1 MFASVINTVVPIFG
15 LILLGWA
22 CGKGGLLNGAATDAL
37 NRFVVYLALPALL
50 FTAMANADLQVMAEL
65 GFVASF
71 GIGTVITMLIYL
83 WMSRHQN
90 IEYLPRMIN
99 CLSVGY
105 SNAGYMG
112 IPLILLVFGQHA
124 LPIAVIGAVMTVV
137 VQFSLVIIVIEV
149 HRARG
154 RSLLPA
160 LKKIA
165 LSLLKNPI
173 LVSTAL
179 GIGVSAI
186 GLKLPVAIMGG
197 IDQLAKAATPC
208 ALLTIGLFIAQAKAR
223 TGGRAVTEI
232 VLLKLF
238 VHPFIVGVLALFVF
252 DLDPLW
258 AWCAILATALPV
270 GTGSFMLAHLYH
282 QDASTSA
289 RSILVSTIGSIVT
302 LTALLAWVN
311 MQGVS

>member
-1 MFASVINTVVPIFG
+1 MYASVINTVVPVFG

-22 CGKGGLLNGAATDAL
+22 CGKGGLFNSTATDAL
-37 NRFVVYLALPALL
+37 NRFVIYLALPALL
-50 FTAMANADLQVMAEL
+50 FIAMARADLEVMAEI

-71 GIGTVITMLIYL
+71 GLGTVLTMLIYL
-83 WMSRHQN
+83 WMSRRDALP
-90 IEYLPRMIN
+90 YLPRMIN
-99 CLSVGY
+99 CLSSGY

-112 IPLILLVFGQHA
+112 IPLILLVFGEQA

-137 VQFSLVIIVIEV
+137 VQFSIVIVAIEI

-165 LSLLKNPI
+165 LSLLRNPI

-179 GIGVSAI
+179 GITVSALNI
-186 GLKLPVAIMGG
+186 ELPIAVAGG

-208 ALLTIGLFIAQAKAR
+208 ALLTIGLFIAQTKVR
-223 TGGRAVTEI
+223 TGGHAVTQI
-232 VLLKLF
+232 VTLKLL
-238 VHPFIVGVLALFVF
+238 VHPLIVGVLAIGVF

-270 GTGSFMLAHLYH
+270 GTGPFMLANLY
-282 QDASTSA
+282 QEDAAITARAILISTLGSA
-289 RSILVSTIGSIVT
+289 IT
-302 LTALLAWVN
+302 LTALIAWVN
-311 MQGVS
+311 LQAIG

>member
-1 MFASVINTVVPIFG
+1 MYASVINTVVPVFG

-22 CGKGGLLNGAATDAL
+22 CGKGGLFNSAATDAL
-37 NRFVVYLALPALL
+37 NRFVIYLALPALL
-50 FTAMANADLQVMAEL
+50 FIAMARADLQAMAEI

-71 GIGTVITMLIYL
+71 GLGTALTMFIYL
-83 WMSRHQN
+83 WMSRRDDLP
-90 IEYLPRMIN
+90 YLPRMIN
-99 CLSVGY
+99 CLSSGY

-112 IPLILLVFGQHA
+112 IPLILLVFGEQA

-137 VQFSLVIIVIEV
+137 VQFSIVIVAIEI

-154 RSLLPA
+154 RSLFPA

-179 GIGVSAI
+179 GITVSALNI
-186 GLKLPVAIMGG
+186 ELPIAIAGG

-208 ALLTIGLFIAQAKAR
+208 ALLTIGLFIAQTKVH
-223 TGGRAVTEI
+223 TGGHAVTQI
-232 VLLKLF
+232 VALKLL
-238 VHPFIVGVLALFVF
+238 VHPLIVGVLAIGVF
-252 DLDPLW
+252 DLEPLW

-270 GTGSFMLAHLYH
+270 GTGPFMLANLY
-282 QDASTSA
+282 QEDAAITARAILIST
-289 RSILVSTIGSIVT
+289 LGSVIT
-302 LTALLAWVN
+302 LTALIAWVN
-311 MQGVS
+311 LQAIG

>member
-1 MFASVINTVVPIFG
+1 MYASVINTVVPIFG
-15 LILLGWA
+15 LIFLGWA
-22 CGKGGLLNGAATDAL
+22 CGKGGLLSSAATDAL

-50 FTAMANADLQVMAEL
+50 FTAMARADLQAMAEI

-71 GIGTVITMLIYL
+71 GLGTVATMLIYL
-83 WMSRHQN
+83 WITRRDALPYM
-90 IEYLPRMIN
+90 PRMIN

-112 IPLILLVFGQHA
+112 IPLILLVFGEHA

-137 VQFSLVIIVIEV
+137 VQFSLVIVAIEI
-149 HRARG
+149 HRAKG

-165 LSLLKNPI
+165 LSLVKNPI

-179 GIGVSAI
+179 GISVSALDI
-186 GLKLPVAIMGG
+186 ELPIALAGG
-197 IDQLAKAATPC
+197 VDQLANAATPC
-208 ALLTIGLFIAQAKAR
+208 ALLTIGLFIAHTRVQ
-223 TGGRAVTEI
+223 TGGRAVTQI

-238 VHPFIVGVLALFVF
+238 VHPLIVGILALGVF

-270 GTGSFMLAHLYH
+270 GTGSFMLAHLYQ

-289 RSILVSTIGSIVT
+289 RAILLSTIGSVIT

-311 MQGVS
+311 QLGIT

>member
-1 MFASVINTVVPIFG
+1 MFASVFNTVVPIFG

-22 CGKGGLLNGAATDAL
+22 CGKGGLLNSSATDAL

-50 FTAMANADLQVMAEL
+50 FSAMARADLQAMAEI
-65 GFVASF
+65 GFVVSF
-71 GIGTVITMLIYL
+71 GVGTVLTMLIYL
-83 WMSRHQN
+83 AISRR
-90 IEYLPRMIN
+90 EELGYLERMIN

-112 IPLILLVFGQHA
+112 IPLILLVFGEKA

-137 VQFSLVIIVIEV
+137 VQFSLVIIAIEI

-165 LSLLKNPI
+165 LSLVKNPI

-179 GIGVSAI
+179 GISVSALGI
-186 GLKLPVAIMGG
+186 ELPLSISGG

-223 TGGRAVTEI
+223 TGSRAVTQI
-232 VLLKLF
+232 VTLKLF
-238 VHPFIVGVLALFVF
+238 VHPLLVGILAFGVF

-258 AWCAILATALPV
+258 AWCAVLATALPV
-270 GTGSFMLAHLYH
+270 GTGSFMLAHLYQ

-289 RSILVSTIGSIVT
+289 RSILVSTIGSVVT

-311 MQGVS
+311 IQGIS

>member
-22 CGKGGLLNGAATDAL
+22 CGKGGLLNSAATDAL

-50 FTAMANADLQVMAEL
+50 FMAMARADLQAMAEI

-71 GIGTVITMLIYL
+71 GIGTILTMLIYL
-83 WMSRHQN
+83 WMSRHHGLS
-90 IEYLPRMIN
+90 YLQRMIN

-112 IPLILLVFGQHA
+112 IPLILLLFGETA

-137 VQFSLVIIVIEV
+137 VQFSLVIIAIEI

-160 LKKIA
+160 LKKIG

-179 GIGVSAI
+179 GISVSALGI
-186 GLKLPVAIMGG
+186 KLPMAIEGG

-208 ALLTIGLFIAQAKAR
+208 ALLTIGLFIAQTKAR
-223 TGGRAVTEI
+223 GRGRDVTEI

-238 VHPFIVGVLALFVF
+238 VHPLLVGILALGVF

-270 GTGSFMLAHLYH
+270 GTGSFMLAHLYQ

-289 RSILVSTIGSIVT
+289 RSILVSTIGSIAT

-311 MQGVS
+311 LQGIS

>member
-15 LILLGWA
+15 LILLGWG
-22 CGKGGLLNGAATDAL
+22 CGKGGLLNSAATDAL

-50 FTAMANADLQVMAEL
+50 FMAMARADLQAMAEL

-71 GIGTVITMLIYL
+71 GIGTVLTMLIYL
-83 WMSRHQN
+83 WVSRHQALP
-90 IEYLPRMIN
+90 YLERMIN
-99 CLSVGY
+99 CLSAGY

-112 IPLILLVFGQHA
+112 IPLILLLFGDRG
-124 LPIAVIGAVMTVV
+124 LPIAVIGAVLTVV
-137 VQFSLVIIVIEV
+137 VQFSLVIVAIEI

-160 LKKIA
+160 LSKIG
-165 LSLLKNPI
+165 LSLIKNPI

-179 GIGVSAI
+179 GITVSAMSVE
-186 GLKLPVAIMGG
+186 LPVAMAGG

-208 ALLTIGLFIAQAKAR
+208 ALLTIGLFIAQAKASG
-223 TGGRAVTEI
+223 GGRAVTEI

-238 VHPFIVGVLALFVF
+238 VHPLLVGILALAVF

-270 GTGSFMLAHLYH
+270 GTGSFMLAHLYQ
-282 QDASTSA
+282 QDATTSA
-289 RSILVSTIGSIVT
+289 RSILISTVGSVVT
-302 LTALLAWVN
+302 LTALLAW
-311 MQGVS
+311 MDLQGIG